1 MQRNNKKE
9 KKIINGSKFKLAIV
23 VSEFNEDITEKLLEG
38 AQGALKE
45 NKVRENNI
53 KIIRVPGSFEIPL
66 ACQKLARSKKFDA
79 IIALGCVI
87 KGETDHY
94 YFIAGEA
101 SRGIMDIMLKYE
113 IPIGFGVITTDNLEQ
128 ALDRSIRNNKGADV
142 ARAILEV
149 LIS

>member
-9 KKIINGSKFKLAIV
+9 KKIINGIKFKLAIV

-66 ACQKLARSKKFDA
+66 A
-79 IIALGCVI
+79 
-87 KGETDHY
+87 
-94 YFIAGEA
+94 
-101 SRGIMDIMLKYE
+101 
-113 IPIGFGVITTDNLEQ
+113 
-128 ALDRSIRNNKGADV
+128 
-142 ARAILEV
+142 
-149 LIS
+149 